1 MAAQGQHAPRQERLQ
16 PLKAAIMTEQS
27 SDHSSPLASGALV
40 TVVGG
45 AGFVGRYVV
54 EALARAGC
62 RVRVVSRHAD
72 SALFL
77 KPLGDLGQIQIVSGN
92 ITSDADMTAA
102 FDGAAAGVNLVGILA
117 ESGNQR
123 FDALQAQGAGRVAR
137 SAAAAGAC
145 AFVQISAI
153 GADPNSRIAYA
164 RSKGQGELAVLAAFP
179 DAVILRPS
187 LVAGPEDQFFN
198 RFAGMARLSPA
209 LPAICG
215 NSLFQPV
222 FVRDVADAVVA
233 ALQSAGAHGRILELG
248 GPDVLSFTAILQMIS
263 DLTGLDRPVV
273 PLSDFTSGLLAKL
286 GDVLPFMP
294 MNSDQLAM
302 LKLGNICAP
311 GMPGLADL
319 GIAPTPLAA
328 FVPQM
333 MERFRSGGRFAK
345 AAQGTAA

>member
-1 MAAQGQHAPRQERLQ
+1 MAEF
-16 PLKAAIMTEQS
+16 MTEIS
-27 SDHSSPLASGALV
+27 ADPASPLAAGALV

-45 AGFVGRYVV
+45 AGFIGRYVV

-77 KPLGDLGQIQIVSGN
+77 KPLGDLGQIQIVSGD
-92 ITSDADMTAA
+92 IRSDAAMAAA
-102 FDGAAAGVNLVGILA
+102 FEGAVAGVNLVGILA
-117 ESGNQR
+117 ESGAQR
-123 FDALQAQGAGRVAR
+123 FDALQAEGAGRVAR
-137 SAAAAGAC
+137 CAAAAGAR
-145 AFVQISAI
+145 AFVQVSAI
-153 GADPNSRIAYA
+153 GADAGSVIAYA
-164 RSKGQGELAVLAAFP
+164 RSKGQGEQAVLAAFP
-179 DAVILRPS
+179 AATILRPS

-198 RFAGMARLSPA
+198 RFAAMARLSPA

-215 NSLFQPV
+215 DSLFQPV
-222 FVRDVADAVVA
+222 FVRDVADSVIA
-233 ALQSAGAHGRILELG
+233 ALSRADARGRTYELG
-248 GPDVLSFTAILQMIS
+248 GPDVLSFKAILQMIS

-319 GIAPTPLAA
+319 GITPTPLSA

-333 MERFRSGGRFAK
+333 MQRYRSGGRFAK
-345 AAQGTAA
+345 APEGQAA

>member
-1 MAAQGQHAPRQERLQ
+1 
-16 PLKAAIMTEQS
+16 MTVS
-27 SDHSSPLASGALV
+27 NTDASSPLASGALV

-77 KPLGDLGQIQIVSGN
+77 KPLGDLGQIQIMSGD
-92 ITSDADMTAA
+92 IRSDAAMAAA
-102 FDGAAAGVNLVGILA
+102 FAGAAAGVNLVGILA
-117 ESGNQR
+117 ESGSQR
-123 FDALQAQGAGRVAR
+123 FDALQAEGAGRVAR
-137 SAAAAGAC
+137 SAAAAGAR
-145 AFVQISAI
+145 AFVQMSAI
-153 GADPNSRIAYA
+153 GADANSGIAYA
-164 RSKGQGELAVLAAFP
+164 RSKGQGEIAVLGGFP
-179 DAVILRPS
+179 DAAVLRPS

-198 RFAGMARLSPA
+198 RFAGMARLSPV

-222 FVRDVADAVVA
+222 YVRDVADAVLA
-233 ALQSAGAHGRILELG
+233 ALQSADARGRIYELG

-273 PLSDFTSGLLAKL
+273 PFSDFTSGLLARL

-311 GMPGLADL
+311 DMPGLAAL
-319 GIAPTPLAA
+319 GITPTPLSA

-345 AAQGTAA
+345 TGSGAAA

>member
-1 MAAQGQHAPRQERLQ
+1 MAL
-16 PLKAAIMTEQS
+16 IMTENPAATA
-27 SDHSSPLASGALV
+27 SPLAAGALV

-45 AGFVGRYVV
+45 AGFIGRYVV

-77 KPLGDLGQIQIVSGN
+77 KPLGDLGQIQIVSGD
-92 ITSDADMTAA
+92 IRSDAAMAAA
-102 FDGAAAGVNLVGILA
+102 FDGASAGVNLVGILA
-117 ESGNQR
+117 ESGTQR

-137 SAAAAGAC
+137 CAAAAGVR
-145 AFVQISAI
+145 AFVQVSAI
-153 GADPNSRIAYA
+153 GADAASRIAYA
-164 RSKGQGELAVLAAFP
+164 RSKGEGEQAVLAAFP
-179 DAVILRPS
+179 AATILRPS

-198 RFAGMARLSPA
+198 RFAGMARLAPA

-215 NSLFQPV
+215 DSLFQPV
-222 FVRDVADAVVA
+222 YVRDVADAVVA
-233 ALQSAGAHGRILELG
+233 ALGRADAQGRTYELG
-248 GPDVLSFTAILQMIS
+248 GPDVLSFKTILQMIS

-286 GDVLPFMP
+286 GDILPFMP

-302 LKLGNICAP
+302 LKLGNVCAP
-311 GMPGLADL
+311 GMPGLAEL
-319 GIAPTPLAA
+319 GISPTPLSA

-333 MERFRSGGRFAK
+333 MLRYRPGGRFAATDAK
-345 AAQGTAA
+345 PESGAA